1 MKIKP
6 VKGRPMLHWVGKRP
20 IDTISNYPA
29 QLVDSY
35 NVENPEKEPSYD
47 KFKDGPNLL
56 FHGDNKEILSTLLVQ
71 GFRGK
76 IDLIYI
82 DPPFASG
89 ADYVRKVALRG
100 KKGDLEAEGHSVIEQ
115 TQYTDIWAND
125 NYLQFMYERLIL
137 MRELLSDKGSLYLHC
152 DWHKN
157 HYLRMLLDEV
167 FGNDNFHNEII
178 WQRSSSGKTISR
190 NFSRDT
196 DTIFWFSKSD
206 NYAFNSVFKPLS
218 STTKAMYTRDDDDG
232 RGKYRLYPLQKTAS
246 PGPETTYDYID
257 NNGKTWKCPEK
268 GWRMKYAKLKAL
280 ENENRLYLGGNTL
293 QEKAY
298 WNERQNE
305 GKLANNLWDDIP
317 NLQGTTTEILN
328 YPTQKP
334 GILLERIIKASSNEG
349 DIVLDCFVGSGT
361 TAAVAE
367 KLGRRWIAADIN
379 RGAIQTTIKRLQK
392 LPDMQRGIV
401 HYQVNNYDAST
412 DLERRDIVIKKYG
425 VQTDRQEA
433 FFDGMLDG
441 TLVKIIDLTKPLTPL
456 DIQTIKD
463 ELENRPD
470 ESRNITVLC
479 YGTNSN
485 IQAELKEEN
494 RRRGV
499 NKIFVRD
506 IGSEGV
512 TTFEPASA
520 EVNFERDGDS
530 VKITIAEYISPTIL
544 ARMDIDRTIFD
555 EQIDDFRAQIDC
567 VLIDTDYTGEHFKI
581 VESDVPEKK
590 DDFIEGQYTVS
601 LPRPD
606 ARVAVKIIDML
617 GEETVVTE

>member
-29 QLVDSY
+29 QLVDTY

-47 KFKDGPNLL
+47 KFKDGSNLL

-89 ADYVRKVALRG
+89 ADYVREVALRG
-100 KKGDLEAEGHSVIEQ
+100 KKEKLEAEGHTIAEQ
-115 TQYTDIWAND
+115 IQYSDIWAND
-125 NYLQFMYERLIL
+125 TYLQFMYERLTL
-137 MRELLSDKGSLYLHC
+137 MRELLSDNGAIYVHCAWRMNSYLRLVL
-152 DWHKN
+152 DEIFGEFNFRNEIVWRKYGGHKN
-157 HYLRMLLDEV
+157 
-167 FGNDNFHNEII
+167 
-178 WQRSSSGKTISR
+178 T
-190 NFSRDT
+190 
-196 DTIFWFSKSD
+196 
-206 NYAFNSVFKPLS
+206 
-218 STTKAMYTRDDDDG
+218 
-232 RGKYRLYPLQKTAS
+232 
-246 PGPETTYDYID
+246 
-257 NNGKTWKCPEK
+257 
-268 GWRMKYAKLKAL
+268 AKLKFTT
-280 ENENRLYLGGNTL
+280 ENDTLLFYSLTDKYTFNAIFRPLSEETIKSEYRHIDENGRRY
-293 QEKAY
+293 A
-298 WNERQNE
+298 
-305 GKLANNLWDDIP
+305 IP
-317 NLQGTTTEILN
+317 RGRKYLQGTVKRVYLDTNPGVAIGNLWTEKELTIQGDDDERMG

-334 GILLERIIKASSNEG
+334 EALIERIINASSNE
-349 DIVLDCFVGSGT
+349 DSIVLDCFVGSGT

-367 KLGRRWIAADIN
+367 RLGRRWIAADIN
-379 RGAIQTTIKRLQK
+379 KGAIQTTIKRLQK
-392 LPDMQRGIV
+392 LPDTQRGIV
-401 HYQVNNYDAST
+401 HYRVNNYDAST

-425 VQTDRQEA
+425 VQMDRQEA
-433 FFDGMLDG
+433 FFDGTLDG

-456 DIQTIKD
+456 DIQTIKN

-470 ESRNITVLC
+470 ESRNITVFC

-485 IQAELKEEN
+485 IQSELKEEN
-494 RRRGV
+494 RRRAV

-506 IGSEGV
+506 IGSEGI

-520 EVNFERDGDS
+520 EVNFEREGDI

-567 VLIDTDYTGEHFKI
+567 VLIDRDYTIKYFKI
-581 VESDVPEKK
+581 DESDVPENK
-590 DDFIEGQYTVS
+590 DDFVEGEYTVT
-601 LPRPD
+601 LPRPE

-617 GEETVVTE
+617 GEETIVVE

>member
-1 MKIKP
+1 
-6 VKGRPMLHWVGKRP
+6 MLHWVGKHP
-20 IDTISNYPA
+20 IDTINNYPA
-29 QLVDSY
+29 QLIDSY
-35 NVENPEKEPSYD
+35 NAENPEKEPTYD
-47 KFKDGPNLL
+47 KFLNGPNLL

-89 ADYVRKVALRG
+89 ADYVREVALRG
-100 KKGDLEAEGHSVIEQ
+100 KKERLEAEGHTIAEQ
-115 TQYTDIWAND
+115 IQYSDIWAND
-125 NYLQFMYERLIL
+125 TYLQFMYERLTL
-137 MRELLSDKGSLYLHC
+137 MRELLSDKGSIYVHC
-152 DWHKN
+152 DWRMNSYLRLVLDEIFGEFNFRNEIVWRKYGGHKN
-157 HYLRMLLDEV
+157 
-167 FGNDNFHNEII
+167 
-178 WQRSSSGKTISR
+178 T
-190 NFSRDT
+190 
-196 DTIFWFSKSD
+196 
-206 NYAFNSVFKPLS
+206 
-218 STTKAMYTRDDDDG
+218 
-232 RGKYRLYPLQKTAS
+232 
-246 PGPETTYDYID
+246 
-257 NNGKTWKCPEK
+257 
-268 GWRMKYAKLKAL
+268 AKLKFTT
-280 ENENRLYLGGNTL
+280 ENDTLLFYSLTDRYTFNAVFRPLSEQTIKSEYRHIDENGRRY
-293 QEKAY
+293 A
-298 WNERQNE
+298 
-305 GKLANNLWDDIP
+305 IP
-317 NLQGTTTEILN
+317 RGRKYLQGTVKRVYLDTNPGVAIGNLWTEKELTIQGDDDERIG

-334 GILLERIIKASSNEG
+334 EALVERIINASSNEG

-379 RGAIQTTIKRLQK
+379 KGAIQTTIKRLQK

-401 HYQVNNYDAST
+401 HYRVNNYDAST

-433 FFDGMLDG
+433 FFDGTLDG

-463 ELENRPD
+463 ELENRP
-470 ESRNITVLC
+470 EELRNITIFC
-479 YGTNSN
+479 YGTNTN

-506 IGSEGV
+506 IGSEGI

-520 EVNFERDGDS
+520 EVNFERDADT
-530 VKITIAEYISPTIL
+530 VKITISEYISPTIL

-567 VLIDTDYTGEHFKI
+567 VLIDTDYTGEHFDI
-581 VESDVPEKK
+581 VESDVPKK
-590 DDFIEGQYTVS
+590 KEDLVEGKYTVS
-601 LPRPD
+601 LPRPN

-617 GEETVVTE
+617 GEETVVRE

>member
-1 MKIKP
+1 
-6 VKGRPMLHWVGKRP
+6 MLHWVGKRP

-29 QLVDSY
+29 QLVETF
-35 NVENPEKEPSYD
+35 NVENPEKEPTYN

-56 FHGDNKEILSTLLVQ
+56 FQGDNKEILSALLVQ

-89 ADYVRKVALRG
+89 ADYVRKVELRG
-100 KKGDLEAEGHSVIEQ
+100 GKVALEGEEHSDLEKV
-115 TQYTDIWAND
+115 QYKDIWAND

-137 MRELLSDKGSLYLHC
+137 MRELLSEKGSLYLHC

-157 HYLRMLLDEV
+157 HLIRLLLDEV
-167 FGNDNFHNEII
+167 FGEDNFVNEIV
-178 WQRSSSGKTISR
+178 WWYKDPSGGTTRSFRRKHDVLL
-190 NFSRDT
+190 F
-196 DTIFWFSKSD
+196 
-206 NYAFNSVFKPLS
+206 
-218 STTKAMYTRDDDDG
+218 
-232 RGKYRLYPLQKTAS
+232 
-246 PGPETTYDYID
+246 
-257 NNGKTWKCPEK
+257 
-268 GWRMKYAKLKAL
+268 YAKTPNYLFNVDQVRVPYSEGTLKQAQAGVKSFGKVVKVNPL
-280 ENENRLYLGGNTL
+280 
-293 QEKAY
+293 
-298 WNERQNE
+298 
-305 GKLANNLWDDIP
+305 GKLPDDVF
-317 NLQGTTTEILN
+317 EISIINSQSKERVN

-334 GILLERIIKASSNEG
+334 EALVERVINASSNE
-349 DIVLDCFVGSGT
+349 DSIVLDCFAGSGT

-367 KLGRRWIAADIN
+367 RLGRRWIVADIN
-379 RGAIQTTIKRLQK
+379 KGAIQTTIKRLQK

-401 HYQVNNYDAST
+401 HYRVNNYDAST

-433 FFDGMLDG
+433 FFDGTLDG

-463 ELENRPD
+463 ELKNRPE
-470 ESRNITVLC
+470 ESRNITVFC
-479 YGTNSN
+479 YGINSN

-494 RRRGV
+494 RRRAI

-506 IGSEGV
+506 IGSEGI

-520 EVNFERDGDS
+520 EVNFEREEDS
-530 VKITIAEYISPTIL
+530 VKITISEYISPTIL

-590 DDFIEGQYTVS
+590 DDFVEREYTVS

-617 GEETVVTE
+617 GEETVKIQES

>member
-82 DPPFASG
+82 DPPFDSG
-89 ADYVRKVALRG
+89 ADYVRKVKLRG
-100 KKGDLEAEGHSVIEQ
+100 EQKNLESEGHSIVEQ
-115 TQYTDIWAND
+115 TQYADIWAND
-125 NYLQFMYERLIL
+125 NYLQFMFERLIL
-137 MRELLSDKGSLYLHC
+137 MRELLSGKGSIYLHC
-152 DWHKN
+152 DWHKS
-157 HYLRMLLDEV
+157 HHLRLLLDEV
-167 FGNDNFHNEII
+167 FGEGNFVNEII
-178 WQRSSSGKTISR
+178 WKYNWASTVKKKFSQKHDTVFWYAKSAEDWIFNLDEMREPYTEEQLKGYKHDEDGYYTLDTSGKKWYAHPKGQLPSDLFEIGIISR
-190 NFSRDT
+190 SAKER
-196 DTIFWFSKSD
+196 
-206 NYAFNSVFKPLS
+206 
-218 STTKAMYTRDDDDG
+218 
-232 RGKYRLYPLQKTAS
+232 
-246 PGPETTYDYID
+246 
-257 NNGKTWKCPEK
+257 EK
-268 GWRMKYAKLKAL
+268 
-280 ENENRLYLGGNTL
+280 
-293 QEKAY
+293 
-298 WNERQNE
+298 
-305 GKLANNLWDDIP
+305 
-317 NLQGTTTEILN
+317 

-334 GILLERIIKASSNEG
+334 EALVQRIIKASTDQDS
-349 DIVLDCFVGSGT
+349 IVLDCFVGSGT

-367 KLGRRWIAADIN
+367 KLGRRWIAADLN

-401 HYQVNNYDAST
+401 HYRVNNYDAST
-412 DLERRDIVIKKYG
+412 HLERRDVVIKKYG

-463 ELENRPD
+463 ELENRPN
-470 ESRNITVLC
+470 ESRNITVFC
-479 YGTNSN
+479 YGTNSG

-494 RRRGV
+494 RRRAV

-506 IGSEGV
+506 IGSEGI

-530 VKITIAEYISPTIL
+530 VTVTIADYISPTIL
-544 ARMDIDRTIFD
+544 ARMDIDRTVFD
-555 EQIDDFRAQIDC
+555 ESIDDFRAQIDC
-567 VLIDTDYTGEHFKI
+567 VLIDTDYTGGHFNI
-581 VESDVPEKK
+581 VVSDVPKK
-590 DDFIEGQYTVS
+590 KEDFVEGEYTVS

-617 GEETVVTE
+617 GEETVMAE

>member
-29 QLVDSY
+29 QLVDTY
-35 NVENPEKEPSYD
+35 NVENPEKEPTYD

-89 ADYVRKVALRG
+89 ADYVREVALRG
-100 KKGDLEAEGHSVIEQ
+100 KKEKLEAEGHTVAEQ
-115 TQYTDIWAND
+115 VQYSDIWAND
-125 NYLQFMYERLIL
+125 TYLQFMYERLIL
-137 MRELLSDKGSLYLHC
+137 MRELLSDNGSIFVHC
-152 DWHKN
+152 DWRMNSYLRLVLDEIFGEINFRNEIVWRKYGGHKN
-157 HYLRMLLDEV
+157 
-167 FGNDNFHNEII
+167 
-178 WQRSSSGKTISR
+178 T
-190 NFSRDT
+190 
-196 DTIFWFSKSD
+196 
-206 NYAFNSVFKPLS
+206 
-218 STTKAMYTRDDDDG
+218 
-232 RGKYRLYPLQKTAS
+232 
-246 PGPETTYDYID
+246 
-257 NNGKTWKCPEK
+257 
-268 GWRMKYAKLKAL
+268 AKLKFTT
-280 ENENRLYLGGNTL
+280 ENDTLLFYSLTDKYTFNAIFRPLSEQTIKSEYRHTDENGRRY
-293 QEKAY
+293 A
-298 WNERQNE
+298 
-305 GKLANNLWDDIP
+305 IP
-317 NLQGTTTEILN
+317 RGRKYLQGTVKRVYLDTNPGVAIGNLWIEKELTIQGDDDERIG

-334 GILLERIIKASSNEG
+334 EALIERIIKASSNKKS
-349 DIVLDCFVGSGT
+349 IVLDCFVGSGT

-379 RGAIQTTIKRLQK
+379 KGAIQTTIKRLQK
-392 LPDMQRGIV
+392 LPDMQRGIA
-401 HYQVNNYDAST
+401 HYRVNNYDAST
-412 DLERRDIVIKKYG
+412 HLERRDIVIKKYG

-433 FFDGMLDG
+433 FFDGTLDG

-470 ESRNITVLC
+470 ESRNITVFC
-479 YGTNSN
+479 YGINSG
-485 IQAELKEEN
+485 IQAELEAEN
-494 RRRGV
+494 RRRAV

-506 IGSEGV
+506 IGSEGI

-520 EVNFERDGDS
+520 EVNFERDADS
-530 VKITIAEYISPTIL
+530 VKITIADYISPTIL

-581 VESDVPEKK
+581 VKSDVPKK
-590 DDFIEGQYTVS
+590 KEDFVDGEYTVT
-601 LPRPD
+601 LPHPD
-606 ARVAVKIIDML
+606 ARVAIKIIDML

>member
-29 QLVDSY
+29 QLIDSY
-35 NVENPEKEPSYD
+35 NVENPEKEPTYD
-47 KFKDGPNLL
+47 RFKDGPNLL

-100 KKGDLEAEGHSVIEQ
+100 KKEDLEAEGHSVIEQ

-137 MRELLSDKGSLYLHC
+137 MRELLSDNGSIYVHC
-152 DWHKN
+152 DWRMN
-157 HYLRMLLDEV
+157 SYLRLAMDEI
-167 FGNDNFHNEII
+167 FGKSNFLNLVTWRRQIVRGMKTHAEFMPFSSDYIYLYAKDKNNAI
-178 WQRSSSGKTISR
+178 WNKIEKVNTISLEEAKR
-190 NFSRDT
+190 KYKKDDKGFFRT
-196 DTIFWFSKSD
+196 SD
-206 NYAFNSVFKPLS
+206 RGAYSDESIIKLHQE
-218 STTKAMYTRDDDDG
+218 G
-232 RGKYRLYPLQKTAS
+232 RIHVSHG
-246 PGPETTYDYID
+246 
-257 NNGKTWKCPEK
+257 
-268 GWRMKYAKLKAL
+268 
-280 ENENRLYLGGNTL
+280 
-293 QEKAY
+293 
-298 WNERQNE
+298 
-305 GKLANNLWDDIP
+305 GKLLIKDGKVSVTAGKIAIKYYRETVGNKVIEKTVADNIWDDIP
-317 NLQGTTTEILN
+317 GLGITPQEYLC

-334 GILLERIIKASSNEG
+334 EALIKRIIKASSDENS
-349 DIVLDCFVGSGT
+349 IILDCFAGSGT

-379 RGAIQTTIKRLQK
+379 KGAIQTTIKRLQK
-392 LPDMQRGIV
+392 LPDMQRGIA
-401 HYQVNNYDAST
+401 HYRVNNYDAST
-412 DLERRDIVIKKYG
+412 DLERRDIVLKKYG

-433 FFDGMLDG
+433 FFDGTLDG
-441 TLVKIIDLTKPLTPL
+441 TLVKIIDLTKALTPL

-463 ELENRPD
+463 ELENRPE
-470 ESRNITVLC
+470 ESRNITVFC

-485 IQAELKEEN
+485 IQAELKAEN
-494 RRRGV
+494 RRRAV
-499 NKIFVRD
+499 NKMFVRD
-506 IGSEGV
+506 IGSEGI

-520 EVNFERDGDS
+520 EVNFERGGDS
-530 VKITIAEYISPTIL
+530 VTVTIADYISPTIL

-581 VESDVPEKK
+581 VESDVPKK
-590 DDFIEGQYTVS
+590 KEDFVDGEYTVS

-606 ARVAVKIIDML
+606 ASVAVKIIDML
-617 GEETVVTE
+617 GEETVVTEQG